1 MKNILLLS
9 ALLLSFVFLTG
20 CENKV
25 QPRETATSI
34 IELNNN

>member
-1 MKNILLLS
+1 MRKILLLS
-9 ALLLSFVFLTG
+9 VLLSSIVVLTG

-25 QPRETATSI
+25 QPCETATNT

>member
-1 MKNILLLS
+1 MKKILLLS
-9 ALLLSFVFLTG
+9 VLLLSFVVLTG

-25 QPRETATSI
+25 QPRETATNI

>member
-1 MKNILLLS
+1 MKKILLLS
-9 ALLLSFVFLTG
+9 VVLLSFVLLTG

>member
-1 MKNILLLS
+1 MKKILLLGV
-9 ALLLSFVFLTG
+9 LLSSFVLLTG

>member
-1 MKNILLLS
+1 MKKILLLS
-9 ALLLSFVFLTG
+9 ALLLSFVLLTG

-25 QPRETATSI
+25 ETRETATSI

>member
-1 MKNILLLS
+1 MKKILLLS
-9 ALLLSFVFLTG
+9 VLLLSFVLLTG